1 MLLTHARHAA
11 RTGPGGEL
19 IPLDEQDRGKWD
31 RAAIAEGV
39 TLASAALAK
48 GSVGEYQL
56 LAAIAAV
63 HDEAPRAEDT
73 DWAQIRALYSMLNAV
88 APGPMVILNQVVAT
102 AMVDGP
108 HAGLAALAAL
118 DRDAHLRD
126 HHRLA
131 AVRAHLHERAGEMAA
146 ALRLY
151 REAASKTTS
160 LPERDYLLR
169 KAARISAEN
178 PRDWP
183 V

>member
-73 DWAQIRALYSMLNAV
+73 DWTQIRALYSMLNAV
-88 APGPMVILNQVVAT
+88 APGPMVILAQVVR
-102 AMVDGP
+102 P
-108 HAGLAALAAL
+108 ALHI
-118 DRDAHLRD
+118 RSN
-126 HHRLA
+126 
-131 AVRAHLHERAGEMAA
+131 
-146 ALRLY
+146 
-151 REAASKTTS
+151 AAS
-160 LPERDYLLR
+160 R
-169 KAARISAEN
+169 
-178 PRDWP
+178 
-183 V
+183 